1 MPKKELSYKDAFIR
15 LQEIQELIE
24 GDQLDVDELEAIL
37 KEAAGLLK
45 TCKEKLYK
53 VSEVTRNIIQN
64 MQE

>member
-1 MPKKELSYKDAFIR
+1 MTKKELSYKEAFDR

-24 GDQLDVDELEAIL
+24 GDQLDVDELEVIL
-37 KEAAGLLK
+37 KEAVGLLQ

-53 VSEVTRNIIQN
+53 VSEETQKIIQN